1 MTPYLRKITEYLQR
15 TGTKL
20 TASQVERMFGKPTG
34 EVYVSQILDDAER
47 KGWLASEGRGRARA
61 YRWLGMPRSS
71 DPAPRFR
78 GIGRDGRRV
87 ASVWQFAQGR
97 AA

>member
-15 TGTKL
+15 TRGKL
-20 TASQVERMFGKPTG
+20 TASQVERIFGSPPAD
-34 EVYVSQILDDAER
+34 VSQILDEAER

-61 YRWLGMPRSS
+61 YRWLGEPRRA
-71 DPAPRFR
+71 APEPKFR

-97 AA
+97 GA